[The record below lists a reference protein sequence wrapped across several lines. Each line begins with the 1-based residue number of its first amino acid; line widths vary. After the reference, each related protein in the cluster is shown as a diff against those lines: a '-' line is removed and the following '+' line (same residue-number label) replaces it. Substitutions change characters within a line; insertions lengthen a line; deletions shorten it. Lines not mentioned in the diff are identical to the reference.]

1 MKLPATAVLAF
12 VVALVASTGA
22 HAQTTFSRPDCAP
35 SESDPGAESRCIRAA
50 RNKVRDANFADL
62 QQAGLMFRYMT
73 RPDLKQHPDAKAAIE
88 KKIEGSFTVRF
99 DVAPDGTVYNVR
111 AVDVTA
117 GIEPLAKMWADTI
130 GQWTFVKTGQAEA
143 DIEHRRIYLYARE
156 DDAEAQKK
164 PQATF

>member
-1 MKLPATAVLAF
+1 MRLPATAVLAF
-12 VVALVASTGA
+12 VMALAASTGA

-50 RNKVRDANFADL
+50 KNKLRDANFAAV

-73 RPDLKQHPDAKAAIE
+73 RPDLKQHPDAKVVLE
-88 KKIEGSFTVRF
+88 KKVEGSFAVRF
-99 DVAPDGTVYNVR
+99 SVAPDGTVYNVTTT
-111 AVDVTA
+111 DVTA
-117 GIEPLAKMWADTI
+117 GIEPLAKMWAETI
-130 GQWTFVKTGQAEA
+130 GQWTFVKPGQAVA

-156 DDAEAQKK
+156 DDAESQKK

>member
-1 MKLPATAVLAF
+1 MRTLFLTFVALAAAAPAGTHAQSAF
-12 VVALVASTGA
+12 V
-22 HAQTTFSRPDCAP
+22 RPDCPAADAAH
-35 SESDPGAESRCIRAA
+35 SAEARCLRD
-50 RNKVRDANFADL
+50 VRKRL
-62 QQAGLMFRYMT
+62 QQSNFDSLQKTGLMFRYMA
-73 RPDLKQHPDAKAAIE
+73 RPELDQHPDARAAIE

-130 GQWTFVKTGQAEA
+130 GQWTFAKPGRAVT

-156 DDAEAQKK
+156 DDAESQKK